1 MSDKAVSNTVLMNDK
16 AVSSTVLKEADHG
29 RLSNAKMKIMKKSLL
44 NILIRTNTEIS
55 KEKTYA
61 NI

>member
-1 MSDKAVSNTVLMNDK
+1 MSDKAVSN
-16 AVSSTVLKEADHG
+16 TVLKEADHG
-29 RLSNAKMKIMKKSLL
+29 RLSNTKRYIMKEGLL
-44 NILIRTNTEIS
+44 NVLIRTNTEIS